1 MSHGDC
7 GHTHGLTK
15 NKEDEMAF
23 TINKVVQVGC
33 NLTKDVEVRYTND
46 GKAVSSFGIAMNRYA
61 GKNPDGSY
69 KEAVDFFN
77 VEAWDLPEGLVQ
89 RLVKGQKIAL
99 EGEMRQKRWP
109 DKNGQEQ
116 QRVVIIAKNI
126 ILIGAPKEG
135 QAERAPA
142 PNKPVQ
148 HQSTMDTSPLSDDD
162 VPWDDNF

>member
-1 MSHGDC
+1 
-7 GHTHGLTK
+7 
-15 NKEDEMAF
+15 MAF
-23 TINKVVQVGC
+23 TINKVIQVGC

-61 GKNPDGSY
+61 GKNPDGSH

-77 VEAWDLPEGLVQ
+77 VEAWDLPDGLVQ

-116 QRVVIIAKNI
+116 QRVVILAKNI
-126 ILIGAPKEG
+126 ILIGAQKEG
-135 QAERAPA
+135 QSERAPA
-142 PNKPVQ
+142 PNKPV
-148 HQSTMDTSPLSDDD
+148 HQQRGMDETPLSAEDI
-162 VPWDDNF
+162 PWDDNF